1 MKRTKWLAGAALALL
16 ITAPLHADQGL
27 IPLGQLMRGAEAIVI
42 GRVIETRPA
51 GDGKYLMTVAVEQTL
66 KGIPLES
73 VQISA
78 SSVDSTD
85 IRPLSAGVRILTF
98 LEPRTLQP
106 VAGEHG
112 VQVLAG
118 DGSVRVASEIVRT
131 ALAEGT
137 ALQLRDVAPY
147 FGSRETPPPTLMASL
162 LEELSA
168 HVTPS
173 ADGTQLA
180 QFACDGSVLPAV
192 QLWAI
197 GQSGRLKIAAAR
209 PCLES
214 LVRDPKNRATRIAV
228 TNALGDLKMA
238 ESVPVLLTLI
248 APLPAHQVSGST
260 GDEDPPAVR
269 PASDP
274 EDESSPVA
282 DPEERSSGIGIDD
295 ERPGT
300 PSTLPDGDIEPDD
313 LPSDDILSRRADAG
327 LSDAAVLALG
337 KIGDPAAVRDL
348 ARVAGEGDDLSLHS
362 TVVVALGLIG
372 GDPVLEPLASIS
384 KSHPNELVRE
394 LASQTL
400 ARLQTKQ

>member
-27 IPLGQLMRGAEAIVI
+27 MPLGQLMARAEAIVI
-42 GRVIETRPA
+42 GRVAETVPA
-51 GDGKYLMTVAVEQTL
+51 DGGKYLMTVAVEQTL
-66 KGIPLES
+66 KGAPPER
-73 VQISA
+73 VQVVA
-78 SSVDSTD
+78 SSVDPAY
-85 IRPLSAGVRILTF
+85 IPPLSAGVRILAF

-106 VAGEHG
+106 VGGAHG

-118 DGSVRVASEIVRT
+118 DGAARVASGIVST
-131 ALAEGT
+131 ALAKGT
-137 ALQLRDVAPY
+137 ALQLRDVATY
-147 FGSRETPPPTLMASL
+147 LGSRERLPKLVGSL
-162 LEELSA
+162 LEELSGR
-168 HVTPS
+168 VTAS
-173 ADGTQLA
+173 ADGPQLA
-180 QFACDGSVLPAV
+180 QFACDGSVTPSV

-197 GQSGRLKIAAAR
+197 GQTGRLQVAAAR

-214 LVRDPKNRATRIAV
+214 LVGDPTNRGTRIAAAS
-228 TNALGDLKMA
+228 ALGDLRMR

-248 APLPAHQVSGST
+248 APLPGHQTSSMT
-260 GDEDPPAVR
+260 GDEEAPPVR

-274 EDESSPVA
+274 EDVSSPVA
-282 DPEERSSGIGIDD
+282 DPEERGSGVAIDD

-300 PSTLPDGDIEPDD
+300 PSTLPDGETEPDD
-313 LPSDDILSRRADAG
+313 VPGDDVLSRRADGG

-348 ARVAGEGDDLSLHS
+348 FRVAGEGDDLSLHS

-372 GDPVLEPLASIS
+372 GAPVQEPLTSIN
-384 KSHPNELVRE
+384 KSHPNELVRA
-394 LASQTL
+394 LAGQTL

>member
-1 MKRTKWLAGAALALL
+1 MKRTKWLAGAALALF
-16 ITAPLHADQGL
+16 ITVPLHADGAL
-27 IPLGQLMRGAEAIVI
+27 IPLGQLIARAEAIVI
-42 GRVIETRPA
+42 GRVTETRPD
-51 GDGKYLMTVAVEQTL
+51 GGGKYLMTVAVEQTL
-66 KGIPLES
+66 KGAPPES
-73 VQISA
+73 VQIVA
-78 SSVDSTD
+78 SSVDPTY
-85 IRPLSAGVRILTF
+85 IRPLSAGVKILTF

-112 VQVLAG
+112 VIVLAS
-118 DGSVRVASEIVRT
+118 DSAARVAAEIVRT
-131 ALAEGT
+131 VLAKGSG
-137 ALQLRDVAPY
+137 LQLRDAAPY
-147 FGSRETPPPTLMASL
+147 FGVRETPPVLMGSL

-168 HVTPS
+168 RVTPS
-173 ADGTQLA
+173 ADGSQLA
-180 QFACDGSVLPAV
+180 QLSCDRSVVPAV

-214 LVRDPKNRATRIAV
+214 LVGDPTNRATRIAA
-228 TNALGDLKMA
+228 TEALGDLKMA

-248 APLPAHQVSGST
+248 APLPGPQASASGN
-260 GDEDPPAVR
+260 EEPPPVR

-274 EDESSPVA
+274 EDMSSPSA
-282 DPEERSSGIGIDD
+282 DPEERGSGIGIDD

-300 PSTLPDGDIEPDD
+300 PSTLPDGEVEPDD
-313 LPSDDILSRRADAG
+313 APSDDVLSRRADGG

-337 KIGDPAAVRDL
+337 KIGDAAAVRDL

-372 GDPVLEPLASIS
+372 GEPVLAPLTSIS
-384 KSHPNELVRE
+384 RSHPNELVRE

-400 ARLQTKQ
+400 ARLQTR

>member
-1 MKRTKWLAGAALALL
+1 MTV
-16 ITAPLHADQGL
+16 PLHADQRL
-27 IPLGQLMRGAEAIVI
+27 IPLGQLIGRSEVIVI
-42 GRVIETRPA
+42 GSVTETRDA
-51 GDGKYLMTVAVEQTL
+51 GGGAYLMTVAVEQTL
-66 KGIPLES
+66 KGTPPEKVEIF
-73 VQISA
+73 A
-78 SSVDSTD
+78 SSVDPTF

-112 VQVLAG
+112 VLVLG
-118 DGSVRVASEIVRT
+118 SDDSVRVASAIVKT
-131 ALAEGT
+131 AMEEGT
-137 ALQLRDVAPY
+137 RLQLRDVSPY
-147 FGSRETPPPTLMASL
+147 FGSGTTPPPVLIGSL
-162 LEELSA
+162 LEELSL

-173 ADGTQLA
+173 ADGDQLA
-180 QFACDGSVLPAV
+180 RFACDGSVLPAV

-197 GQSGRLKIAAAR
+197 ERSGRLKIAAAR

-214 LVRDPKNRATRIAV
+214 LTGDPSNRATRIVA

-238 ESVPVLLTLI
+238 ESVPVLLKLI
-248 APLPAHQVSGST
+248 EPLPGQIIDPS
-260 GDEDPPAVR
+260 GDEEPADIR
-269 PASDP
+269 PANDP
-274 EDESSPVA
+274 EDDSSPVS
-282 DPEERSSGIGIDD
+282 DPAEERH
-295 ERPGT
+295 GT
-300 PSTLPDGDIEPDD
+300 AAGREPAAAPSTLPDGDVEPDGA
-313 LPSDDILSRRADAG
+313 PSDDAVSRGADAG

-348 ARVAGEGDDLSLHS
+348 SRVVGEGDDLSLHS

-372 GDPVLEPLASIS
+372 GESVLEPLTTIS

>member
-1 MKRTKWLAGAALALL
+1 MKRMKWLAGAALALL

-27 IPLGQLMRGAEAIVI
+27 IPLGQLIGRAETIVI
-42 GRVIETRPA
+42 GHVTETRPA
-51 GDGKYLMTVAVEQTL
+51 AGGKFLMTVAVEQTL
-66 KGIPLES
+66 KGTPPPS
-73 VQISA
+73 VQIVA
-78 SSVDSTD
+78 SSLDPTYV
-85 IRPLSAGVRILTF
+85 RPLSAGVRILTF
-98 LEPRTLQP
+98 LAPRTLQP

-112 VQVLAG
+112 VQILAG
-118 DGSVRVASEIVRT
+118 DGSVRVAGEIVRT
-131 ALAEGT
+131 VLAKGD
-137 ALQLRDVAPY
+137 ALQLRDVTPY
-147 FGSRETPPPTLMASL
+147 FGARDTPPVLTASL
-162 LEELSA
+162 LEEMTA
-168 HVTPS
+168 RVTPS
-173 ADGTQLA
+173 ADGAQLA
-180 QFACDGSVLPAV
+180 QLACDGSVLPAV

-197 GQSGRLKIAAAR
+197 GLAGRLQIAAAR

-214 LVRDPKNRATRIAV
+214 LVRDPRNRAARIAAAD
-228 TNALGDLKMA
+228 ALGDLRMS

-248 APLPAHQVSGST
+248 APLPGQQASASGN
-260 GDEDPPAVR
+260 EEPPAIR

-274 EDESSPVA
+274 EDASSPVA
-282 DPEERSSGIGIDD
+282 DPAEERGGGGAIDD

-300 PSTLPDGDIEPDD
+300 PSSLPDGDVEPDGA
-313 LPSDDILSRRADAG
+313 PSDDVQSRHADAG

-372 GDPVLEPLASIS
+372 GESVLEPLASIS

-394 LASQTL
+394 LAGQTL